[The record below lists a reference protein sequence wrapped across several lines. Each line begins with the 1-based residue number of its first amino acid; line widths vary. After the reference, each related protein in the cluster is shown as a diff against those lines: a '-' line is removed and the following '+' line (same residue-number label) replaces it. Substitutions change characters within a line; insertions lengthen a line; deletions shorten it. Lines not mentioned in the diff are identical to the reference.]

1 MEKLMGNRVGTLGL
15 RGELLYAIIYGL
27 IKFDVNARAT
37 PCHVGL
43 LCSRKITVN
52 GDSYAWIDREE
63 LPAITNVYHTYVDGM
78 SMLFCL
84 ST

>member
-1 MEKLMGNRVGTLGL
+1 MHVGVVREATMALAENGMEKLMGNGVGTLGL

-43 LCSRKITVN
+43 L
-52 GDSYAWIDREE
+52 
-63 LPAITNVYHTYVDGM
+63 
-78 SMLFCL
+78 
-84 ST
+84 